1 MENQD
6 HETLLRSEIKQWIED
21 DILNGDIDPETWID
35 DLYRY
40 LGGVLESDE
49 DDDE

>member
-6 HETLLRSEIKQWIED
+6 HETLLASQIRQWVED
-21 DILNGDIDPETWID
+21 DIINGDIDPETWID

-40 LGGVLESDE
+40 LGGSYGV